1 MPLVIAGWL
10 RYLLATDDEGK
21 SFELSSDPL
30 ADFFR
35 NELKA
40 KGITYGMT
48 ESVSGRLSG
57 ILSNETVFGTD
68 VNKTGLTPLIE
79 RYLDEL
85 LKGSGSVRKV
95 LHSVIAD

>member
-1 MPLVIAGWL
+1 
-10 RYLLATDDEGK
+10 
-21 SFELSSDPL
+21 
-30 ADFFR
+30 
-35 NELKA
+35 
-40 KGITYGMT
+40 MT

-68 VNKTGLTPLIE
+68 INKTGLTPLIE
-79 RYLDEL
+79 SYLNEL